1 MYAGSAL
8 CDVFLFLR
16 VHHRGWGGVSDQFA
30 ARYAEEA
37 HRQFEAKNYVS
48 ACVCLERLAQLQPDR
63 PEVAYGLAMALD
75 AVGESGR
82 VASILRSLAP
92 SDRRGFAPAHLW
104 QAKLELRG
112 LKSSPH
118 ELASA
123 EKHLLLVTQ
132 AEPEN
137 HEANAVLGEL
147 YHRTGRWPQAEPYL
161 RKAARYRPELLV
173 LLAKMAGSRGSR
185 PEVRGHAEAARTI
198 FRKRAEARPLDR
210 EARGYWAAA
219 ALLLEDYSGAVEILR
234 QGLALGDDPFYHQAL
249 ARVYATQSDALA
261 RDSRASL
268 GDRLTLL
275 ENGLKHDP
283 ADPNLLDRLVAVI
296 RTNSVE
302 AERGLVTLQ
311 TLLTRGQA
319 TEIVHFALGLAA
331 WERDEPGQARLHL
344 EQAARLAPQMPI
356 VANNLAWVLAHSEP
370 PDLSRG
376 LKLIDQAIE
385 RWPDQP
391 QCRGTRGSILAR
403 MQRWQE
409 ALPDLE
415 AGLRARPDDNDLH
428 RELATTYENLG
439 EPDMAAAHRRHA
451 GLPSKPGGGS

>member
-1 MYAGSAL
+1 MVASLTKGPGRHGYLLFCLVDERGNPVEPVGQDFGELVRKRLAFWRNLWHRNAQRGGASPDRPLRGAIRSSCSSRADLSSRPPSRIRPGPFFTRCSRRSDGTARALRYGIMKRIRTYFQSFTRRDWLHIAGCMPAVL
-8 CDVFLFLR
+8 CVMFFFSFAFTIA
-16 VHHRGWGGVSDQFA
+16 VGGGVSDQFA

-219 ALLLEDYSGAVEILR
+219 ALLLEDYSGDSRDPEARASPWRRPFLPSGAC
-234 QGLALGDDPFYHQAL
+234 QGLCHPVGC
-249 ARVYATQSDALA
+249 
-261 RDSRASL
+261 
-268 GDRLTLL
+268 
-275 ENGLKHDP
+275 
-283 ADPNLLDRLVAVI
+283 
-296 RTNSVE
+296 
-302 AERGLVTLQ
+302 
-311 TLLTRGQA
+311 
-319 TEIVHFALGLAA
+319 
-331 WERDEPGQARLHL
+331 PGQ
-344 EQAARLAPQMPI
+344 
-356 VANNLAWVLAHSEP
+356 
-370 PDLSRG
+370 G
-376 LKLIDQAIE
+376 LQG
-385 RWPDQP
+385 QP
-391 QCRGTRGSILAR
+391 R
-403 MQRWQE
+403 
-409 ALPDLE
+409 
-415 AGLRARPDDNDLH
+415 
-428 RELATTYENLG
+428 
-439 EPDMAAAHRRHA
+439 
-451 GLPSKPGGGS
+451 